1 VSLDKARS
9 GRIIEAVRTTCLRG
23 FAAVGVSLAVALALS
38 DTAVAAPA
46 ITATPNQSLTDGA
59 TVTVSGSGYT
69 PGPGAVLECNAAPG
83 EPTIPV
89 AGNQVPVGC
98 SNPLSK
104 LINAD
109 ASGNVPSTPFT
120 VKQGV
125 VGPPATGT
133 DSAGK
138 DAAADAAL
146 YPCPPTAAQQ
156 AAGVTC
162 VIALGDS
169 AQHQATQPITFQ
181 SQVATTTTAAGAT
194 TTAVT
199 NPPVV
204 ESATTTTAA
213 PASTAFART
222 GPSPLMLALAVG
234 GLIVLDAGYLL
245 FSSTRRPR
253 PLFRRRA

>member
-1 VSLDKARS
+1 MAR
-9 GRIIEAVRTTCLRG
+9 GLYRG
-23 FAAVGVSLAVALALS
+23 LFGAAVLAAALLAG
-38 DTAVAAPA
+38 TVPANAAPA
-46 ITATPNQSLTDGA
+46 ITATPNQNLTDGA
-59 TVTVSGSGYT
+59 AVTVSGTGYT
-69 PGPGAVLECNAAPG
+69 PGPGAILQCNTAPG

-98 SNPLSK
+98 TNPLNK

-109 ASGNVPSTPFT
+109 ASGNVAATQFA

-125 VGPPATGT
+125 IGPPATGT

-162 VIALGDS
+162 VIALGDA
-169 AQHQATQPITFQ
+169 AQHQATQPITFA
-181 SQVATTTTAAGAT
+181 SQGATTTTAAGSS

-204 ESATTTTAA
+204 EGTTTTTTAA
-213 PASTAFART
+213 VDPSQLSRT

-245 FSSTRRPR
+245 FSSTRRAR
-253 PLFRRRA
+253 PLFRRRS